1 MTKFL
6 AVDVKNGL
14 RAAGRNT
21 GGFGKPV
28 IDAVGP
34 KPTLPGQRDAAVQL
48 PQSGH
53 SSVLTL

>member
-34 KPTLPGQRDAAVQL
+34 NLPFTRSIG
-48 PQSGH
+48 
-53 SSVLTL
+53 